1 MAPQVRRRRR
11 SRRGKTLIVPL
22 FAALLFSDI

>member
-11 SRRGKTLIVPL
+11 RRRGETLIVPL